1 MPLYRAVDWR
11 KRLRVFTPH
20 PIQSNPARSSTKNEY
35 SVMGQQQLL
44 LLVLSIVI
52 MSIAVYAGI
61 DLFDR
66 AMRQR
71 HADLLVSHTVQVASE
86 AVVWYSKGSPFLGG
100 GSSYADLGE
109 DGLAKLLMNEKRP
122 PGILRIT
129 FASVNELEIT
139 AVSSEYEEIGVRVK
153 VEGIEIVEITI
164 VYDGSVTF

>member
-1 MPLYRAVDWR
+1 
-11 KRLRVFTPH
+11 
-20 PIQSNPARSSTKNEY
+20 
-35 SVMGQQQLL
+35 MGQQQLL

-52 MSIAVYAGI
+52 VSIAVYAGI

-66 AMRQR
+66 AMRQK
-71 HADLLVSHTVQVASE
+71 HADLLVNHTVQVASE
-86 AVVWYSKGSPFLGG
+86 AVVWYSKASPFLGG

-153 VEGIEIVEITI
+153 VEGIEIVETTI